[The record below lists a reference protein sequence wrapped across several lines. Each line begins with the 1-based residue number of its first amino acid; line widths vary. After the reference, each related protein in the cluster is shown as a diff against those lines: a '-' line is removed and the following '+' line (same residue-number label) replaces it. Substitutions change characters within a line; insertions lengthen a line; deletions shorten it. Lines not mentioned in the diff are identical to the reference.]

1 MEAFLVSESGATPVP
16 VADLPV
22 LLQDPSAVVWV
33 NIRRCDDQTA
43 LTLSETF
50 GFNDIAIRDCMERNH
65 ISKLQV
71 YDDHVFSV
79 LPAPE
84 IGPRARA
91 LRGNRRAG
99 TPTDARPC
107 RSRPRTLPE

>member
-1 MEAFLVSESGATPVP
+1 MEAFLVSESGATPEP

-91 LRGNRRAG
+91 LRGNRRWNAN
-99 TPTDARPC
+99 
-107 RSRPRTLPE
+107 